1 MDNCFVCDIKRN
13 NNNNNK
19 KPSNGKV
26 LFYFVFVF
34 FWFVSSVIKSQESK
48 LTHFQGNGSAV
59 LIYRAISKRTFLENV
74 KNYIYVCLI
83 LPYGTD
89 MLAWVGS
96 VSTLVLEGHDAW
108 GPQGFAPTHPPL
120 PSAPPGTGKS

>member
-1 MDNCFVCDIKRN
+1 MTSKEIIIII
-13 NNNNNK
+13 K

-26 LFYFVFVF
+26 LFCLISY
-34 FWFVSSVIKSQESK
+34 KKPQESK
-48 LTHFQGNGSAV
+48 LTHFQGNGSIV
-59 LIYRAISKRTFLENV
+59 LIYRAISKSTFLENV
-74 KNYIYVCLI
+74 NYIYVCLI

-108 GPQGFAPTHPPL
+108 GPQGFAPTYPPL